1 MSVIPV
7 PLVEPTLILEGSMRK
22 PLLKVAAELC
32 AAFLLTVV
40 MISSASAESWWDGKW
55 QYRKK
60 VTLDTTE
67 SGADIQENLAQ
78 TPVLVRLHSGN
89 FAFDGAKDD
98 GSDIRFVAGDD
109 KTPLKY
115 HVEKYNPKQG
125 IALFWV
131 RVPQIAG
138 KSTQNHI
145 WLYYGNSGVQA
156 AADSGGTF
164 DTAQGA
170 VFHFGE
176 KDGTPRDATAYG
188 NHGASFAGK
197 LEVPAVIGNGAAFA
211 GVNDR
216 LVINRSPSLNLS
228 KGFTFSAWVK
238 PAAAQ
243 GNGRL
248 FSWDDG
254 KQAIIVA
261 LSQGAVSARVGSV
274 STAGTTPLT
283 AGAWHHLAVTAEPGK
298 KLIVYL
304 DGREAAS
311 APLTAIPSP
320 AAELAVANALAGGN
334 GFVGELD
341 EVQLS
346 AAARPAGWI
355 AAAFAGQGPDGK
367 FLSVLEEESGAG
379 EEGHTMQMM
388 RIIANSVTVDGW
400 LIIGLCSGMLVWATL
415 VFVQKSR
422 ELRSIRSGNRAFL
435 EQFNDLHDPL
445 DLDIDQEDLEDSTLF
460 RIYRAGHTQIMGWA
474 EKHGSDKKD
483 VALPPSAINIFR
495 AAMERASSEE
505 TRKLNAWM
513 IILTL
518 SISGGP
524 FWGLLGTVWG
534 VMNTFAGLAA
544 SGEANLSAIA
554 PGVASALA
562 CTLFGLFVAIPAL
575 FAYSIL
581 GTQMKNLNADTR
593 HFIEEFYLRV
603 EGFHGEE

>member
-1 MSVIPV
+1 MA
-7 PLVEPTLILEGSMRK
+7 K
-22 PLLKVAAELC
+22 PLLKFVAELG
-32 AAFLLTVV
+32 AALLLTALIVGC
-40 MISSASAESWWDGKW
+40 ASAESWWDGKW
-55 QYRKK
+55 QLRKK
-60 VTLDTTE
+60 ITFDTTE
-67 SGADIQENLAQ
+67 SGANIQENLAQ

-89 FAFDGAKDD
+89 FAFDSAKGD
-98 GSDIRFVAGDD
+98 GSDIRFVASDD

-138 KSTQNHI
+138 KSTQDHV
-145 WLYYGNSGVQA
+145 WLYYGNDGAQA
-156 AADSGGTF
+156 AADTGGTF
-164 DTAQGA
+164 DTGQSV

-176 KDGTPRDATAYG
+176 KDGAPRDATAYG
-188 NHGASFAGK
+188 NHGASFSGK
-197 LEVPAVIGNGAAFA
+197 LEVPALIGNGAAFA
-211 GVNDR
+211 GGNDR
-216 LVINRSPSLNLS
+216 LVINRSPSLNFS
-228 KGFTFSAWVK
+228 KGFTFSTWLK
-238 PAAAQ
+238 PGAAQ
-243 GNGRL
+243 GSARL

-254 KQAIIVA
+254 KQAIVVG
-261 LSQGAVSARVGSV
+261 LEQGAAYARVGAAV
-274 STAGTTPLT
+274 TGKTAPLA
-283 AGAWHHLAVTAEPGK
+283 AGAWQHLAVTAEPGK

-304 DGREAAS
+304 NGREAA
-311 APLTAIPSP
+311 AVPLTTIPSP
-320 AAELAVANALAGGN
+320 AAELAIANALAGGS

-341 EVQLS
+341 EVQVAATVRQSGWVS
-346 AAARPAGWI
+346 AS
-355 AAAFAGQGPDGK
+355 FAGQGPDGK

-400 LIIGLCSGMLVWATL
+400 LIIGLCTGMLAWATL

-422 ELRSIRSGNRAFL
+422 ELRTIRSGNRLFL
-435 EQFNDLHDPL
+435 QQFNDLHDPL
-445 DLDIDQEDLEDSTLF
+445 DLDISQEDLEDSTLF

-483 VALPPSAINIFR
+483 VALPSTAINIFR
-495 AAMERASSEE
+495 AAMERASSDE

-581 GTQMKNLNADTR
+581 ATQMKNLNADTR